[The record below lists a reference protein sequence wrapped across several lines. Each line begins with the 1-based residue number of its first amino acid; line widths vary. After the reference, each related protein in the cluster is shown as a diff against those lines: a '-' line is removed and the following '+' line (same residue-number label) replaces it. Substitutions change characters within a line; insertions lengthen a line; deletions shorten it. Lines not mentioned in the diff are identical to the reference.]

1 MVECPTC
8 GTPFR
13 SHRTK
18 GSCPV
23 CGWGGPTSVRLS
35 WFRQADRM
43 DLMVVATVTVVNVLL
58 LAGLVIVLSRA

>member
-1 MVECPTC
+1 
-8 GTPFR
+8 
-13 SHRTK
+13 
-18 GSCPV
+18 V
-23 CGWGGPTSVRLS
+23 CGWGGTTSVRRS